1 MVGNKFSKTG
11 NGNNFIIIIKANRG
25 TKGIA
30 INGKQVG
37 KFGDQYGWL
46 LNNGQKYVTESVDL
60 KNKVIII
67 KLV

>member
-11 NGNNFIIIIKANRG
+11 NGNNFIIIIKANRA

-37 KFGDQYGWL
+37 KFGDQYEWL